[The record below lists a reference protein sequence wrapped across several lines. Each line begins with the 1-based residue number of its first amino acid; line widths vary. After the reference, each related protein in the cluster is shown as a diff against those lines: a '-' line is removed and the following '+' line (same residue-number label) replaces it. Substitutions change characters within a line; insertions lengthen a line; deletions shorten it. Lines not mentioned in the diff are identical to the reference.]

1 MLRDSLRSPDPTTIL
16 VTGTMVAIMA
26 IDPDRHEDPAGA
38 QLMESF
44 LDVDI
49 AEITAVL
56 HLAAALTEDDLL
68 RTRIQREL
76 AGRRQPVPPMVRDL
90 AAARAVEAWFMT
102 DDLGDGDNI
111 MLGLRWPGGEVAT
124 FVVYIDHNLGTYPQV
139 QVLNSDGW
147 QMQVVPQGA
156 TPGVGEYK
164 LQHVTVNRFVV
175 THNSAI
181 DGFVIFIG

>member
-1 MLRDSLRSPDPTTIL
+1 MPDPGSMFSFAIPADNTPARSPEMRAQFEALARLNYTTDAAYPKNPRAGMPRVLADDTSNIKLQVYYLSTPTDPSTGAWRTIL
-16 VTGTMVAIMA
+16 QNLQLAL
-26 IDPDRHEDPAGA
+26 PAPAKFISAKSGA
-38 QLMESF
+38 SW
-44 LDVDI
+44 
-49 AEITAVL
+49 T
-56 HLAAALTEDDLL
+56 
-68 RTRIQREL
+68 
-76 AGRRQPVPPMVRDL
+76 
-90 AAARAVEAWFMT
+90 
-102 DDLGDGDNI
+102 
-111 MLGLRWPGGEVAT
+111 
-124 FVVYIDHNLGTYPQV
+124 IDHNLGTYPQV